1 MQKNKRMRKLLI
13 LLVLVAM
20 VVTDCKS
27 GKQTEVKCDSKLDTA
42 LQVKIDAALLDGM
55 KDCLAD
61 SGQVV
66 VLDIDNDVFVASS
79 GFAMS
84 GDKTEYLKV
93 DFTDES
99 AACGLGRLE
108 LYLEMLERGEVKLD
122 DKQETGNGVLVVGND
137 TIVDDNWRRGGY
149 GKIFVKTAIAH
160 NVNTTYFRCL
170 SKVYGKDKAIDLFRR
185 EKELS
190 VKEIAKELKDSVL
203 MRNDEYA
210 DSIKSAMRYF
220 ITKGLGKYADCEG
233 VKVAGYSNTTMTG
246 NNNYTLDFYAYFPY
260 DKPAYVV
267 VVRMKKKG
275 LPASAG
281 GMCASVVRRIVPDI
295 CKQIH

>member
-1 MQKNKRMRKLLI
+1 MKSIEMRNFWI
-13 LLVLVAM
+13 VLAFTTI
-20 VVTDCKS
+20 VVTGCKS
-27 GKQTEVKCDSKLDTA
+27 GKETEVKGDSKLDAA
-42 LQVKIDAALLDGM
+42 LQVKVEAALLDGM
-55 KDCLAD
+55 KDCQAD
-61 SGQVV
+61 SGQVI

-84 GDKTEYLKV
+84 GDTTDYLKV
-93 DFTDES
+93 NLADES

-108 LYLEMLERGEVKLD
+108 WYLRMLESGEVKLD

-149 GKIFVKTAIAH
+149 GKISVKTAIAH
-160 NVNTTYFRCL
+160 NVNTTYFKCL
-170 SKVYGKDKAIDLFRR
+170 SKVYGEDKAIDLFRR
-185 EKELS
+185 VKELS
-190 VKEIAKELKDSVL
+190 VTEISKELKDSIL
-203 MRNDEYA
+203 IRNDEYA
-210 DSIKSAMRYF
+210 DSIKSAMRFF
-220 ITKGLGKYADCEG
+220 ITDGFGKSADCEG

-246 NNNYTLDFYAYFPY
+246 SNNNILDFYAYFPY

>member
-1 MQKNKRMRKLLI
+1 M
-13 LLVLVAM
+13 
-20 VVTDCKS
+20 
-27 GKQTEVKCDSKLDTA
+27 
-42 LQVKIDAALLDGM
+42 
-55 KDCLAD
+55 
-61 SGQVV
+61 
-66 VLDIDNDVFVASS
+66 
-79 GFAMS
+79 
-84 GDKTEYLKV
+84 
-93 DFTDES
+93 
-99 AACGLGRLE
+99 
-108 LYLEMLERGEVKLD
+108 
-122 DKQETGNGVLVVGND
+122 
-137 TIVDDNWRRGGY
+137 
-149 GKIFVKTAIAH
+149 
-160 NVNTTYFRCL
+160 NTTYFKCL
-170 SKVYGKDKAIDLFRR
+170 SKVYGEDKAIDLFRR

-190 VKEIAKELKDSVL
+190 VTEIAKELKDSIL
-203 MRNDEYA
+203 IRNDEYA

-220 ITKGLGKYADCEG
+220 ITNGLGKSADCEG

>member
-27 GKQTEVKCDSKLDTA
+27 GKETEVKGDSMLDTA
-42 LQVKIDAALLDGM
+42 LQIKVEAALLDGM
-55 KDCLAD
+55 KDCQAD
-61 SGQVV
+61 SGQVI
-66 VLDIDNDVFVASS
+66 VLDIDNDLFVASS

-84 GDKTEYLKV
+84 GDTTEYLKV
-93 DFTDES
+93 NFADES
-99 AACGLGRLE
+99 AVCGLGRLE
-108 LYLEMLERGEVKLD
+108 WYLKMLERGEVKLD

-149 GKIFVKTAIAH
+149 GKISVKTAIAH
-160 NVNTTYFRCL
+160 NVNTTYFKCL
-170 SKVYGKDKAIDLFRR
+170 SKVYGDDKAIDLFRR

-190 VKEIAKELKDSVL
+190 VTEIAKELKDSIL

>member
-1 MQKNKRMRKLLI
+1 MRKLFVFLI
-13 LLVLVAM
+13 LVSIVAAG
-20 VVTDCKS
+20 CKS
-27 GKQTEVKCDSKLDTA
+27 GKPAEVKDDSRLDTA
-42 LQVKIDAALLDGM
+42 LQVKVEAALLDGM

-84 GDKTEYLKV
+84 GDTTEYLKV
-93 DFTDES
+93 NFTDES

-108 LYLEMLERGEVKLD
+108 WYLRMLESGEVKLD
-122 DKQETGNGVLVVGND
+122 DKQDAGSGVLVVGND

-149 GKIFVKTAIAH
+149 GKISVKTAIAH
-160 NVNTTYFRCL
+160 NVNTTYFKCL
-170 SKVYGKDKAIDLFRR
+170 SKVYGEDKAIDLFRR

-190 VKEIAKELKDSVL
+190 VTEIAKELKDSVL

-220 ITKGLGKYADCEG
+220 ITNGLGKSADCEG

-246 NNNYTLDFYAYFPY
+246 NNNYILDFYAYFPY

>member
-1 MQKNKRMRKLLI
+1 MKSIEMRNFWI
-13 LLVLVAM
+13 VLAFTTI
-20 VVTDCKS
+20 VVTGCKS
-27 GKQTEVKCDSKLDTA
+27 GKETEVKGDSKLDAA
-42 LQVKIDAALLDGM
+42 LQVKVEAALLDGM
-55 KDCLAD
+55 KDCQAD
-61 SGQVV
+61 SGQVI

-84 GDKTEYLKV
+84 GDTTDYLKV
-93 DFTDES
+93 NLADES

-108 LYLEMLERGEVKLD
+108 WYLRMLESGEVKLD

-149 GKIFVKTAIAH
+149 GKISVKTAIAH
-160 NVNTTYFRCL
+160 NVNTTYFKCL
-170 SKVYGKDKAIDLFRR
+170 SKVYGEDKAIDLFRR

-190 VKEIAKELKDSVL
+190 VTEIAKELKDSIL
-203 MRNDEYA
+203 IRNDEYA

-220 ITKGLGKYADCEG
+220 ITNGLGKQADCEG